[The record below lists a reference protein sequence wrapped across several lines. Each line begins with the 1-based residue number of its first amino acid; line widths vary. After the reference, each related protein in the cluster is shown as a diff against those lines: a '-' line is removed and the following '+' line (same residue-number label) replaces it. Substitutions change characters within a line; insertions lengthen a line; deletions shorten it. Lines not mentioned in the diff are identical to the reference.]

1 MFMTSSSP
9 HVEDVER
16 MSDHPSLLGETSS
29 ADAEGEDE
37 TDELR
42 VDAILVSLNVQVNQY
57 NARIGSELILFRVLL
72 VSCTYSR
79 TT

>member
-1 MFMTSSSP
+1 LTHNLESSPGCINPELLFMTSSSP
-9 HVEDVER
+9 HIDPLEYVER

-42 VDAILVSLNVQVNQY
+42 VDAILVSLNVQVNQ
-57 NARIGSELILFRVLL
+57 I
-72 VSCTYSR
+72 
-79 TT
+79 